1 MEVTAL
7 ARDGS
12 TSVSPSLLAADGESF
27 SRESFLAE
35 HLPYFSRVADDVL
48 ITREGD
54 LMATLRLD
62 GLNPMTTPDVELD
75 ALRRAV
81 AAIVAQTGDLYG
93 FYIHRISVPQ
103 DLRMRSIEGECFSAE
118 IDRRWQHHITGLKPR
133 KKQLYLTILRR
144 PEVTSRVPILR
155 GLARKGWIKDRAVR
169 CQELNEVVS
178 FFEVALSA
186 AKPVRMTSR
195 GGEWLGFL
203 NTLNSGS
210 FAPIALGQTALP
222 LSYSLSNV
230 RATFQGDTVQITDG
244 VTGEIRHGALFSIKS
259 YPALT
264 DVTLLD
270 GLNLPLDIVLTNSFT
285 PIPTNIMAERIQR
298 IIRQMH
304 ASDDAAVSL
313 REQLAIAADDQEAGR
328 IAFGNHHLSIAVYA
342 ESRDMLERA
351 AAQIKRAGQEIMA
364 VIVRENMALKATYFA
379 QHPGNFG
386 YRARRT
392 PISSVNFA
400 DFAALHGS
408 VEGRDGKDSP
418 WGEPVTVLPSVGTS
432 GYRFNFHEAG
442 KITKEPTVGHTLV
455 LGRTGSG
462 KTLTTAFLAAQSQR
476 VGTRLFFFDKDRGL
490 EMAVRAL
497 GGTYHEVRA
506 GVPTGLNPLRT
517 ETDER
522 GQAWLSD
529 WLGTLLSAH
538 GPLSGEQSRHIQ
550 SAVRQNAE
558 AGASLQSF
566 ESFET
571 LFRSLDDGG
580 ELQSHVGEWGPGG
593 RYGWVFAEST
603 TKHGAE
609 PALAL
614 DGDIVGFDMTEILDM
629 ATERMAVLSY
639 IFRQIERVVEDRRP
653 TIIVLDEAW
662 KLLDDAYF
670 GARLE
675 NWLVTLRKMNCV
687 VIMMT
692 QYPSQLREARV
703 GKTIVETVPTQI
715 LFPNDR
721 ATPADYDFLRV
732 SDKEAAL
739 LTQPTAGQR
748 IALVRSA
755 GDSLFVDTDLSA
767 LGDLLPIL
775 GGGRTGET
783 QVGPDWRNNPDFWRT
798 KCA

>member
-1 MEVTAL
+1 MAP
-7 ARDGS
+7 DG
-12 TSVSPSLLAADGESF
+12 TRHIAPALLAADGRDF
-27 SRESFLAE
+27 SRESHLAE
-35 HLPYFSRVADDVL
+35 HLPYFAVAAKNVL

-62 GLNPMTTPDVELD
+62 GLNPMTTPDGDLD

-81 AAIVAQTGDLYG
+81 AAIVAQTGDLFG
-93 FYIHRISVPQ
+93 FYVHRISVPQ
-103 DLRMRSIEGECFSAE
+103 DLRLRPVEGDGFAAE
-118 IDRRWQHHITGLKPR
+118 IDRRWQHHIDDLWPKKP
-133 KKQLYLTILRR
+133 QLYLTILRR
-144 PEVTSRVPILR
+144 PDLSARLPVLR
-155 GLARKGWIKDRAVR
+155 RFATRAWVKDRAAR
-169 CQELNEVVS
+169 LRELNEVTG
-178 FFEVALSA
+178 FFEVALA
-186 AKPVRMTSR
+186 AARPTRLDID
-195 GGEWLGFL
+195 GGAWLGAL
-203 NTLNSGS
+203 NTLSSGR
-210 FAPIALGQTALP
+210 FVPISIGRSALP
-222 LSYSLSNV
+222 LAHALSDT
-230 RATFQGDTVQITDG
+230 RATFEGDTIVVTDA
-244 VTGEIRHGALFSIKS
+244 VTCARRFGALFSIKS

-270 GLNLPLDIVLTNSFT
+270 GLDLPLDIVLTNSFT

-298 IIRQMH
+298 IIRQMQ

-328 IAFGNHHLSIAVYA
+328 IAFGNHHLSLAVYA
-342 ESRDMLERA
+342 QSRALLETA

-364 VIVRENMALKATYFA
+364 VIVRERMALKATYFA

-408 VEGRDGKDSP
+408 VEGRGGADSP
-418 WGEPVTVLPSVGTS
+418 WGAPITVLPSVGTL
-432 GYRFNFHEAG
+432 GYLFNFHEAG
-442 KITKEPTVGHTLV
+442 DAAKEPTVGHSLV
-455 LGRTGSG
+455 LGRTGTG

-497 GGTYHEVRA
+497 GGIYHEVRA
-506 GVPTGLNPLRT
+506 GVPTGLNPLAT
-517 ETDER
+517 EIDER
-522 GQAWLSD
+522 GRAWLSD
-529 WLGTLLSAH
+529 WLGTLLATKRAFT
-538 GPLSGEQSRHIQ
+538 GEQSRHVQ
-550 SAVRQNAE
+550 AAVRQNAD
-558 AGASLQSF
+558 AGTSLQTF

-580 ELQSHVGEWGPGG
+580 ELQARVAEWAPGG
-593 RYGWVFAEST
+593 RYGWVFAAPT
-603 TKHGAE
+603 AG

-614 DGDIVGFDMTEILDM
+614 EGDIVGFDMTEILDM

-653 TIIVLDEAW
+653 TLIVLDEAW
-662 KLLDDAYF
+662 KLLDDPYF

-692 QYPSQLREARV
+692 QYPSQLRDTRV

-721 ATPADYDFLRV
+721 ATPEDYAFLRV
-732 SDKEAAL
+732 SEKEAAL
-739 LTQPTAGQR
+739 LTQPTVGQR

-755 GDSLFVDTDLSA
+755 DDSLFVDLDLSA
-767 LGDLLPIL
+767 LGPLLPIL
-775 GGGRTGET
+775 GGGRTGEAL
-783 QVGPDWRNNPDFWRT
+783 VGADWRTNPKFWRHA
-798 KCA
+798 CA

>member
-1 MEVTAL
+1 MEAIAL
-7 ARDGS
+7 ALDGIK
-12 TSVSPSLLAADGESF
+12 SVPPALLAADGGAF
-27 SRESFLAE
+27 ARESFLAE
-35 HLPYFSRVADDVL
+35 HLPYFSRAADDVL
-48 ITREGD
+48 ILREGD

-62 GLNPMTTPDVELD
+62 GLNPMTTPDAELD

-81 AAIVAQTGDLYG
+81 AAIVAQTGDLFG
-93 FYIHRISVPQ
+93 FYVHRISVPQ
-103 DLRMRSIEGECFSAE
+103 DLALQPIEGDCFAGE
-118 IDRRWQHHITGLKPR
+118 IDRRWQRHVTGLQP
-133 KKQLYLTILRR
+133 KKTQLYLTILRR
-144 PEVTSRVPILR
+144 PELTSRLPLLR
-155 GLARKGWIKDRAVR
+155 GLARKGWVKNRSAR
-169 CQELNEVVS
+169 MQELNEVVG
-178 FFEVALSA
+178 FFEVALA
-186 AKPVRMTSR
+186 NARPKRLTTA

-203 NTLNSGS
+203 NTLNSGA
-210 FAPIALGQTALP
+210 FAPVAFGQGALP
-222 LSYSLSNV
+222 LSHQLGDV
-230 RATFQGDTVQITDG
+230 RATFEGDTARIDCAT
-244 VTGEIRHGALFSIKS
+244 TGATRYGALFSIKS

-270 GLNLPLDIVLTNSFT
+270 GLDLPLDIVLTNSFT

-313 REQLAIAADDQEAGR
+313 RDQLAIAADDQEAGR
-328 IAFGNHHLSIAVYA
+328 IAFGNHHLSVAVYA
-342 ESRDMLERA
+342 ESRDLLERA

-392 PISSVNFA
+392 PISSINFA

-408 VEGRDGKDSP
+408 VEGRGGKDSP
-418 WGEPVTVLPSVGTS
+418 WGEPITVLPSVGTS

-442 KITKEPTVGHTLV
+442 HAGKEPAVGHTLV
-455 LGRTGSG
+455 LGRTGTG

-497 GGTYHEVRA
+497 GGKYHEVRA
-506 GVPTGLNPLRT
+506 GVPTGLNPLAT
-517 ETDER
+517 ETDKR
-522 GQAWLSD
+522 GRAWLSD
-529 WLGTLLSAH
+529 WLGTLLSTH
-538 GPLSGEQSRHIQ
+538 GTLSGEQSRHIQ
-550 SAVRQNAE
+550 NAVRQNAE
-558 AGASLQSF
+558 AGTSLQTF

-580 ELQSHVGEWGPGG
+580 ELQSRVGEWVPGG
-593 RYGWVFAEST
+593 RYGWVFAANPSGPT
-603 TKHGAE
+603 
-609 PALAL
+609 LAL
-614 DGDIVGFDMTEILDM
+614 DSDIVGFDMTEILDM
-629 ATERMAVLSY
+629 STERMAVLSY

-675 NWLVTLRKMNCV
+675 SWLVTLRKMNCV

-721 ATPADYDFLRV
+721 ATAGDYDFLRV
-732 SDKEAAL
+732 SEKEAAL

-755 GDSLFVDTDLSA
+755 GDSLFVDADLSA

-775 GGGRTGET
+775 GGGRTGEA
-783 QVGPDWRNNPDFWRT
+783 QVGAEWRNTPDFWRT
-798 KCA
+798 KCE

>member
-1 MEVTAL
+1 MAL
-7 ARDGS
+7 DG
-12 TSVSPSLLAADGESF
+12 TKSVPPALMAADGEAF

-35 HLPYFSRVADDVL
+35 HLPYFSRVAEDVL
-48 ITREGD
+48 ITRDGD
-54 LMATLRLD
+54 LMATLRLE
-62 GLNPMTTPDVELD
+62 GLNPMTTPDAELD

-103 DLRMRSIEGECFSAE
+103 DLSLRPIEGNSFSAE
-118 IDRRWQHHITGLKPR
+118 IDRRWQQHVESLNPR

-144 PEVTSRVPILR
+144 PEVTSRLPFLR
-155 GLARKGWIKDRAVR
+155 GLARKGWVKDRTAR
-169 CQELNEVVS
+169 CQELNEVVG

-186 AKPVRMTSR
+186 AKPVRMVSH

-210 FAPIALGQTALP
+210 FAPVAFGQAALP
-222 LSYSLSNV
+222 VSHSLANV
-230 RATFQGDTVQITDG
+230 RATFQGNTVQINDG
-244 VTGEIRHGALFSIKS
+244 ITGETRFGALFSIKS

-270 GLNLPLDIVLTNSFT
+270 GLDLPLDIVLTNSFT

-313 REQLAIAADDQEAGR
+313 RDQLAIAADDQEAGR

-408 VEGRDGKDSP
+408 VEGRGGDSSP
-418 WGEPVTVLPSVGTS
+418 WGDPVTVLPSIGTS

-442 KITKEPTVGHTLV
+442 EITKEPTVGHTLV

-476 VGTRLFFFDKDRGL
+476 VSTRLFFFDKDHGL

-497 GGTYHEVRA
+497 GGKYHEVRA

-538 GPLSGEQSRHIQ
+538 GSLSGEQSRHIQ

-558 AGASLQSF
+558 AGTSLQSF

-580 ELQSHVGEWGPGG
+580 ELQSRVGEWGPGG
-593 RYGWVFAEST
+593 RYGWVFAGST
-603 TKHGAE
+603 TGNGDE
-609 PALAL
+609 TALAL

-721 ATPADYDFLRV
+721 ATPADFDVLRV
-732 SDKEAAL
+732 SGKEAAL

-775 GGGRTGET
+775 GGGRTGEAH
-783 QVGPDWRNNPDFWRT
+783 VGADWRSTPEFWRSQ
-798 KCA
+798 CA

>member
-1 MEVTAL
+1 MAL
-7 ARDGS
+7 DGS
-12 TSVSPSLLAADGESF
+12 KSVLPALMAADGRDF
-27 SRESFLAE
+27 ARESFLAE
-35 HLPYFSRVADDVL
+35 HLPYFSVVADDVL
-48 ITREGD
+48 ILREGD

-62 GLNPMTTPDVELD
+62 GLNPMTTPDAELD

-81 AAIVAQTGDLYG
+81 AAIVAQTGDLFG
-93 FYIHRISVPQ
+93 FYVHRISVPQ
-103 DLRMRSIEGECFSAE
+103 DLSMQPIDGDSFAAE
-118 IDRRWQHHITGLKPR
+118 IDRRWQRHVTSLQPK

-144 PEVTSRVPILR
+144 PDLTSRLPLLHS
-155 GLARKGWIKDRAVR
+155 LARKGWVRDRAAR
-169 CQELNEVVS
+169 MQELNEVVG
-178 FFEVALSA
+178 FFEVALA
-186 AKPVRMTSR
+186 NAKPNRLTTE

-210 FAPIALGQTALP
+210 FAPVAFGQSTLP
-222 LSYSLSNV
+222 LSHQLGDV
-230 RATFQGDTVQITDG
+230 RATFEGYTVRIDCATTGIT
-244 VTGEIRHGALFSIKS
+244 RYGALFSIKS

-270 GLNLPLDIVLTNSFT
+270 GLDLPLDIVLTNSFT

-313 REQLAIAADDQEAGR
+313 RDQLAIAADDQEAGR

-392 PISSVNFA
+392 PISSINFA

-408 VEGRDGKDSP
+408 VEGRAGKDSP
-418 WGEPVTVLPSVGTS
+418 WGKPITVLPSVGTS

-442 KITKEPTVGHTLV
+442 DAGKEPTVGHTLV

-462 KTLTTAFLAAQSQR
+462 KTLTTAFLAVQSQR
-476 VGTRLFFFDKDRGL
+476 VGTRLIFFDKDHGL
-490 EMAVRAL
+490 EMTVRAL
-497 GGTYHEVRA
+497 GGKYHEVRA
-506 GVPTGLNPLRT
+506 GVSTGLNPLAT
-517 ETDER
+517 EVDER
-522 GQAWLSD
+522 GRAWLSD
-529 WLGTLLSAH
+529 WLGTLLSTH
-538 GPLSGEQSRHIQ
+538 GTLSGEQTRHIQ
-550 SAVRQNAE
+550 NAVRQNAE
-558 AGASLQSF
+558 AGASLQTF

-580 ELQSHVGEWGPGG
+580 ELQSRVGEWVPGG
-593 RYGWVFAEST
+593 RYGWVFATGPSGPT
-603 TKHGAE
+603 
-609 PALAL
+609 LAL
-614 DGDIVGFDMTEILDM
+614 DSDIVGFDMTEILDM
-629 ATERMAVLSY
+629 STERMAVLSY

-662 KLLDDAYF
+662 KLLDDPYF

-687 VIMMT
+687 VVMMT
-692 QYPSQLREARV
+692 QYPSQLRDARV

-732 SDKEAAL
+732 SEKEAAL

-755 GDSLFVDTDLSA
+755 RESLFVDADLSA

-775 GGGRTGET
+775 GGGRTGEA
-783 QVGPDWRNNPDFWRT
+783 QVGPDWRSNPDFWRM
-798 KCA
+798 KCE

>member
-1 MEVTAL
+1 MAP
-7 ARDGS
+7 DGS
-12 TSVSPSLLAADGESF
+12 TSVSPALLSADGEAF

-62 GLNPMTTPDVELD
+62 GLNPMTTPDGELD

-103 DLRMRSIEGECFSAE
+103 DLSLQPIEGDSFAAE
-118 IDRRWQHHITGLKPR
+118 IDRRWQRHVTSLQLK

-144 PEVTSRVPILR
+144 PELTSRLPILR
-155 GLARKGWIKDRAVR
+155 GLARKGWVKGRSAR
-169 CQELNEVVS
+169 MQELNEVVG
-178 FFEVALSA
+178 FFEVALA
-186 AKPVRMTSR
+186 NARPKRLTTA

-210 FAPIALGQTALP
+210 FAPIAFGRTALP
-222 LSYSLSNV
+222 LSHSLSNV
-230 RATFQGDTVQITDG
+230 RATFQGETVQITDG
-244 VTGEIRHGALFSIKS
+244 VTGEIRYGALFSIKS

-270 GLNLPLDIVLTNSFT
+270 GLDLPLDIVLTNSFT
-285 PIPTNIMAERIQR
+285 PIPTNIMAGRIQR

-313 REQLAIAADDQEAGR
+313 RDQLAIAADDQEAGR

-342 ESRDMLERA
+342 ESREMLERA

-408 VEGRDGKDSP
+408 VEGRGSEDSP
-418 WGEPVTVLPSVGTS
+418 WGDPVTVLPSVGTS

-442 KITKEPTVGHTLV
+442 EITKEPTVGHTLV

-497 GGTYHEVRA
+497 GGKYHEVRA
-506 GVPTGLNPLRT
+506 GVPTGLNPLTT

-522 GQAWLSD
+522 GRAWLSD
-529 WLGTLLSAH
+529 WLGTLLSTH
-538 GPLSGEQSRHIQ
+538 GTLSGEQSRYIQ
-550 SAVRQNAE
+550 NAVRQNAE

-580 ELQSHVGEWGPGG
+580 ELQSRVGEWGPGG
-593 RYGWVFAEST
+593 RYGWVFAGST
-603 TKHGAE
+603 TGSGGE
-609 PALAL
+609 TALAL

-732 SDKEAAL
+732 SEREAAL

-748 IALVRSA
+748 IALIRSA

-783 QVGPDWRNNPDFWRT
+783 HVGSDWRNTPYFWRT
-798 KCA
+798 KCE